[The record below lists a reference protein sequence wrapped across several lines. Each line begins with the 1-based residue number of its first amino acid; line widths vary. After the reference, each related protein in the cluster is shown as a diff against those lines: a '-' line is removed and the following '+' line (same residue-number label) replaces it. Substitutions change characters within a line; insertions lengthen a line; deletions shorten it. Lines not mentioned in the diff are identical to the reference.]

1 MRRMDTDPGAWA
13 MDRLD
18 LIGSHGDMTTMTA
31 PLRTPTTAP
40 RSTASTSIAMV
51 AATASVGLSAGVLF
65 CYQVAVMP
73 GLASLDDRGFVTTFQ
88 SIDRAIVGPVYLGL
102 AFFGAAAALGV
113 ATAVQRGRARA
124 LLGLATAIYLVG
136 VVGVTMAWH
145 VPHNDALKA
154 IDVATSSDAA
164 LAAAREGFEGTWT
177 RLNLVRTVAA
187 TASLALVARAATVA
201 RRREGRVTSGR

>member
-1 MRRMDTDPGAWA
+1 M
-13 MDRLD
+13 
-18 LIGSHGDMTTMTA
+18 GDMTT
-31 PLRTPTTAP
+31 TTAP
-40 RSTASTSIAMV
+40 IRTATTATGSTTATSTAMV

-73 GLASLDDRGFVTTFQ
+73 GLARLDDRGFVTTFQ

-102 AFFGAAAALGV
+102 AFFGGAAALGV

-124 LLGLATAIYLVG
+124 LLGIATAVYLVG

-145 VPHNDALKA
+145 VPHNDALRA
-154 IDVATSSDAA
+154 IDVATASDAT
-164 LAAAREGFEGTWT
+164 LASARQGFASTWT

-187 TASLALVARAATVA
+187 TASLALVALAATGGGA
-201 RRREGRVTSGR
+201 EQG